1 MQPRIRVLLA
11 AAALVIV
18 GACGGG
24 DDDEVSVDTIAA
36 PAAESSEAA
45 AADTE
50 AADTVP
56 AETEPA
62 DTEPAVEDTLTDAE
76 ASEQV
81 AGIEADADFCAK
93 LDEVGKA
100 GEALFEGAEF
110 ADFEEQA
117 AEAVNLIRSLVDD
130 APDELKNDLEITAD
144 AFETIAPLMGEM
156 AQLMEDPTNPDN
168 QARLEE
174 IGALFQT
181 EIAAEADA
189 SSQRISAYISDVC
202 GIEQ

>member
-18 GACGGG
+18 SACGGG

>member
-18 GACGGG
+18 SACGGG

-56 AETEPA
+56 AVTEPA
-62 DTEPAVEDTLTDAE
+62 DTEPAVQDTLTDAE

>member
-1 MQPRIRVLLA
+1 MKSRFRVLLA
-11 AAALVIV
+11 AAALVTV
-18 GACGGG
+18 SACGG
-24 DDDEVSVDTIAA
+24 DDDEVTVDTTPAA
-36 PAAESSEAA
+36 AAESSVAA
-45 AADTE
+45 EAADTE
-50 AADTVP
+50 PPETTPAVTEP

-62 DTEPAVEDTLTDAE
+62 TQDTLTDEE

-81 AGIEADADFCAK
+81 ADIGVDADFCAK
-93 LDEVGKA
+93 LDEVGRA

-110 ADFEEQA
+110 SDFEEQA
-117 AEAVNLIRSLVDD
+117 GEAVDLIRSLVDD

-174 IGALFQT
+174 IGALFET
-181 EIAAEADA
+181 EIAADADA
-189 SSQRISAYISDVC
+189 SSQRISAYIRDVC
-202 GIEQ
+202 GIEE